1 MDTSLIGLQNFS
13 FRNKLPK
20 PEKCIKAIG
29 MKNIIVYDCDG
40 VLFDSTAAVKG
51 YYDFLFGKYGIP
63 KIDWENPSLVSL
75 AMMGT
80 NEGIIRNFVADEK
93 LIGEMLEFAT
103 NMNFKLFIDLMKPNP
118 NIHDTLEKLRS
129 SGRSLAVFTNRGISL
144 SYLLTHFGMGNFFS
158 YTVTCMDVAKP
169 KPNPEGLYK
178 IMDYFGTEKDALL
191 FIGDSMTD
199 YLAAKAADV
208 HFLAY
213 ENRLE
218 DSILIKDHTE
228 VFDYLCVSSFNA

>member
-1 MDTSLIGLQNFS
+1 
-13 FRNKLPK
+13 
-20 PEKCIKAIG
+20 

-51 YYDFLFGKYGIP
+51 YYDFLFGKCGIP

-80 NEGIIRNFVADEK
+80 NEGIIRNFVTDEK

-118 NIHDTLEKLRS
+118 NIHDTLEKLQS

-228 VFDYLCVSSFNA
+228 VFDYLCVSSFSA

>member
-1 MDTSLIGLQNFS
+1 
-13 FRNKLPK
+13 
-20 PEKCIKAIG
+20 

-80 NEGIIRNFVADEK
+80 NEGIIRNFVTDEK

-118 NIHDTLEKLRS
+118 NIHDTLEKLQS

-228 VFDYLCVSSFNA
+228 VFDYLCVSSFSA